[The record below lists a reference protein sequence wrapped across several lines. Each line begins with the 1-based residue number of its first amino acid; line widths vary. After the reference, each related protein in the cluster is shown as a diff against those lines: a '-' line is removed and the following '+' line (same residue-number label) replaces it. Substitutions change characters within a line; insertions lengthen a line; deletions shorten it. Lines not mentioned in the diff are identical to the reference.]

1 AGHPG
6 AGPLPAGSTHRA
18 TQRAPPVLRPL
29 RSARPRTRPGAQV
42 EDPRLRRGRLLGCA
56 RLLVLGDLR
65 RSAMTV
71 QAPARWSTGTEGVLM
86 LLARLLLAWVFIDS
100 GMAKLLHWQDG
111 IAEVA
116 ALGLPD
122 PPLMLALV
130 VGTQLVGGLAVAVGI
145 GARLG
150 GLALGGFTLVATLLA
165 HA

>member
-1 AGHPG
+1 
-6 AGPLPAGSTHRA
+6 
-18 TQRAPPVLRPL
+18 
-29 RSARPRTRPGAQV
+29 
-42 EDPRLRRGRLLGCA
+42 
-56 RLLVLGDLR
+56 
-65 RSAMTV
+65 
-71 QAPARWSTGTEGVLM
+71 M

-165 HA
+165 HAYWGLEGAERIRQKITFLEHMAIVGGFLVLMVHGPGPWSLEALGRRWRPAREDPR